1 MAADRGMRGLPRGDH
16 RLDQRPLLV
25 AHVGLVGL
33 ALAHG
38 AQPNM
43 PWPPTGRDASPPH
56 VQVTTKLLCT
66 LIPPS
71 EIGHVPP
78 VEYENSYYLTTTKPQ
93 VTTTI

>member
-43 PWPPTGRDASPPH
+43 PTAADRPGCRTATRSGDDKTPMHSHTALSMVAPFKDAFDAD
-56 VQVTTKLLCT
+56 LLAFARR
-66 LIPPS
+66 
-71 EIGHVPP
+71 
-78 VEYENSYYLTTTKPQ
+78 
-93 VTTTI
+93 